1 MTPPRI
7 VKEVQ
12 RLTGRLTALNI
23 FITRLGNEACHFSKF
38 WGIPSTSSGHP
49 NVKDP
54 LKVCL
59 SSLNVLSQPSKGET
73 FFLYLG
79 VVDRAI
85 GLILV
90 REVKGVQ
97 SSIYYIGKTLLDVE
111 TRYLKIEKVALA
123 FMTSSRKLKA
133 YFQAHQVMLLIDQP
147 LRQILHKPDMSGWLL
162 KWEIELG
169 EYRLQYRLRPAIKG
183 QALANFIAECKFEE
197 AVTEDLPPNPKLIES
212 KSLK

>member
-1 MTPPRI
+1 
-7 VKEVQ
+7 
-12 RLTGRLTALNI
+12 
-23 FITRLGNEACHFSKF
+23 
-38 WGIPSTSSGHP
+38 
-49 NVKDP
+49 
-54 LKVCL
+54 LKVYL

-133 YFQAHQVMLLIDQP
+133 YFQAHQVMLLINQP
-147 LRQILHKPDMSGWLL
+147 LRQILHKPDMS
-162 KWEIELG
+162 
-169 EYRLQYRLRPAIKG
+169 R
-183 QALANFIAECKFEE
+183 
-197 AVTEDLPPNPKLIES
+197 
-212 KSLK
+212 